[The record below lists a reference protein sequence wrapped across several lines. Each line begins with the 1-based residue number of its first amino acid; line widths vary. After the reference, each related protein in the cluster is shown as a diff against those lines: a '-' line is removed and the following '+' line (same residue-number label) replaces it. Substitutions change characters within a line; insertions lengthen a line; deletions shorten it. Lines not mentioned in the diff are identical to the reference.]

1 MDIRRRPHFSGSS
14 GSEADAE
21 GESDDRA
28 VGAAGGGAD
37 RLRRRGESDAAG
49 GAKHKKPRSV

>member
-1 MDIRRRPHFSGSS
+1 MLGAFGALAPQ
-14 GSEADAE
+14 SEADAE